1 MKRLKMAATTL
12 SLLLAACAAHDKPQG
27 PSLDDVRAVSPALAH
42 NTQALLLGE
51 VWRRPG
57 LSPRDRSLVTVA
69 ALIARNQPAEL
80 AVQLNLALDNG
91 VTPAEVSETINH
103 LAFYSGWGTAT
114 AAIPVARQVFANRGI
129 TAAQLPPVSP
139 PLLPLDQAAE
149 QARAAYVD
157 KLAGPVS
164 PGLVQYTGS
173 ALFHDLWLRPGLAPR
188 DRSLVTVSALIAN
201 GQMGQLAAHLNR
213 AMDNGLT
220 QPQAAEMLTQLAF
233 YAGWP
238 NVFTAVPVVNGV
250 FASRQPAQGNS

>member
-1 MKRLKMAATTL
+1 MQRLKVAVTTL
-12 SLLLAACAAHDKPQG
+12 SLLLAACAVHHHPQG

-57 LSPRDRSLVTVA
+57 LS
-69 ALIARNQPAEL
+69 
-80 AVQLNLALDNG
+80 
-91 VTPAEVSETINH
+91 
-103 LAFYSGWGTAT
+103 
-114 AAIPVARQVFANRGI
+114 
-129 TAAQLPPVSP
+129 
-139 PLLPLDQAAE
+139 
-149 QARAAYVD
+149 
-157 KLAGPVS
+157 
-164 PGLVQYTGS
+164 
-173 ALFHDLWLRPGLAPR
+173 PR

-250 FASRQPAQGNS
+250 FASRQPAPGNS